1 MNTKENASGF
11 ADISLRTAAMVAGV
25 GLLILAVLSP
35 FALLNTYQNIFVL
48 GDAKATAENILAAGS
63 RFNIGISLFLV
74 VAMLDIV
81 VAWAL
86 YVLFKPV
93 NQSLS
98 LLAAWFRLAYAAIFA
113 LALKDLFSASQFVS
127 GASYLQVFGT
137 DQSYAYAMASVSA
150 FKNAWDIGLVVFGL
164 HLLILGYLAFKSG
177 FVPKWLSILL
187 FVAAIGYIV
196 DSFGRFLSPQYTL
209 SLAQFTFI
217 GEALLIFW
225 LLWRGVKGF
234 ENAPKAGYRVPHQD
248 QT

>member
-1 MNTKENASGF
+1 MNTQEKREGF
-11 ADISLRTAAMVAGV
+11 TDISLRTAAMVAGV
-25 GLLILAVLSP
+25 GLLLLAILSP

-48 GDAKATAENILAAGS
+48 GDAKATAENILAAGNL
-63 RFNIGISLFLV
+63 FNIGISSFLV
-74 VAMLDIV
+74 VAILDIV

-93 NQSLS
+93 NKSLS

-113 LALKDLFSASQFVS
+113 LALTNLFNASQLLS
-127 GASYLQVFGT
+127 GADYLKAFGT
-137 DQSYAYAMASVSA
+137 DQLYAQVKLSLSS
-150 FKNAWDIGLVVFGL
+150 FKSAWDIGLVVFGL

-196 DSFGRFLSPQYTL
+196 DSFGRFLSPHYTI
-209 SLAQFTFI
+209 SLAQFTFV

-225 LLWRGVKGF
+225 LLWRGIKGF
-234 ENAPKAGYRVPHQD
+234 ENAREKVLA
-248 QT
+248 